1 MYLHINIYSIF
12 HSPFV
17 CICLFK
23 ARTQFSHCALTFP
36 HLIGCRFPFVSLSA
50 CCGIATITALGNLFM
65 TPSHVDRC
73 SQPLHLFILFGF
85 RRIEGDRGKGCQPG
99 YGILPSYQV
108 VAPSPPCTT
117 STPQPPKGY
126 CCCFR
131 GTTGAVPVVANL
143 HTFPSA
149 LHGHDTCWSVIC
161 GGGMSFALCFL
172 AVAMYLIGGMFLQP
186 CLLPVDCQLFIFCCM
201 GDAC

>member
-1 MYLHINIYSIF
+1 MN
-12 HSPFV
+12 
-17 CICLFK
+17 
-23 ARTQFSHCALTFP
+23 
-36 HLIGCRFPFVSLSA
+36 
-50 CCGIATITALGNLFM
+50 
-65 TPSHVDRC
+65 PSHVHRC
-73 SQPLHLFILFGF
+73 SQPPHLFILFGF
-85 RRIEGDRGKGCQPG
+85 RRIEGDRSNVCQPG

-149 LHGHDTCWSVIC
+149 LHGHDACWSVIR
-161 GGGMSFALCFL
+161 GGCMSFALCFL
-172 AVAMYLIGGMFLQP
+172 AVTMYGSISKPPELCPQMCFKGKRFERVLGIYGG
-186 CLLPVDCQLFIFCCM
+186 LPRPPPLCPEV
-201 GDAC
+201 